1 MTNPIYPVSS
11 DMEYVSDIRY
21 RPKKEDAGPARDLY
35 SSKMPVGTKV

>member
-21 RPKKEDAGPARDLY
+21 RSKEDAGPARDLY